1 MPGTRNRAIL
11 VTGSHRSGSTWV
23 GRMIAT
29 HPRVWYFSEPFN
41 AETDLWCPIRHMWHH
56 VTAWDEKPF
65 EAYLRWP
72 LTLRYPWWREVRRN
86 YRPAHVYR
94 HTGRAVKYLL
104 RRLLGFRPLLKD
116 PTAIFSAEWLAAR
129 YPVDVVVLIRHPAA
143 FAASLKR
150 LNWHFP
156 FAHLLVQPKL
166 LETYL
171 RPFEKEIR
179 RVVGGSWDIL
189 DHAILA
195 WRIFHHVIRHYQQN
209 HPDWIFVRHEDL
221 SRYPVEQFRELFDRL
236 GLEFMDTT
244 RRTVEAHSAEENPTE
259 AAGKEVHQ
267 LRRNSKSS
275 IASWRHRLRP
285 HEVARIRGE
294 TEDIAR
300 FFYSD
305 ADWHLAED
313 VRAAG

>member
-1 MPGTRNRAIL
+1 
-11 VTGSHRSGSTWV
+11 
-23 GRMIAT
+23 MIAS

-41 AETDLWCPIRHMWHH
+41 LETDPWCPIRHMWHH
-56 VTAWDEKPF
+56 VTEWDEKPF

-72 LTLRYPWWREVRRN
+72 LQFKYPWWREVRGN
-86 YRPAHVYR
+86 YQPGHVYLQS
-94 HTGRAVKYLL
+94 GRAIKYLL

-129 YPVDVVVLIRHPAA
+129 YPLEVVVLIRHPAA
-143 FAASLKR
+143 FASSLKR

-166 LETYL
+166 MEGYL
-171 RPFEKEIR
+171 SSFESEIR

-209 HPDWIFVRHEDL
+209 HPEWIFVRHEDL
-221 SRYPVEQFRELFDRL
+221 SRYPVEQFRELFARL
-236 GLEFMDTT
+236 GLEFTCAVQ
-244 RRTVEAHSAEENPTE
+244 RTIEAHSAAENPTE
-259 AAGKEVHQ
+259 APGKEVHQ

-275 IASWRHRLRP
+275 IDSWKHRLLP
-285 HEVARIRGE
+285 HEVARIRRE

-305 ADWHLAED
+305 ADWQTSEA
-313 VRAAG
+313 VQAAG